1 MEEIFILEVWLCSLL
16 KKAINFEFLVPTIFW
31 GELGR
36 SRKAPQPLLFR
47 VSRIIRVVHIFL
59 IIKVNI
65 FLVLKFTE
73 RKCIEVMLNVADVA
87 DVNFQK

>member
-59 IIKVNI
+59 IIKSEYLFSVKI
-65 FLVLKFTE
+65 H
-73 RKCIEVMLNVADVA
+73 RKEVH
-87 DVNFQK
+87 

>member
-36 SRKAPQPLLFR
+36 RRKAPQPLLFR
-47 VSRIIRVVHIFL
+47 VSRIIRVVQIFL
-59 IIKVNI
+59 IIESESLFDVKI
-65 FLVLKFTE
+65 HK
-73 RKCIEVMLNVADVA
+73 KEV
-87 DVNFQK
+87 Q